1 MLPAAA
7 CLGAGGW
14 TIDHRCGGRNKN
26 SGVGVARLG
35 RVFVSGRSE
44 AGVAWASKEEQGGV
58 AGLHAHWRCRCW
70 YLYTGSAGC
79 GACRAAWSCGGP
91 GRAVWELRRRCRNLV
106 WQDIAE
112 WQDAAAV
119 GAGVRWRKRRRGLY
133 LYSGFAA
140 VGVCQHRR
148 H

>member
-79 GACRAAWSCGGP
+79 GFVEQHGAAVVLVEQYGSCGEGV
-91 GRAVWELRRRCRNLV
+91 GTLV
-106 WQDIAE
+106 
-112 WQDAAAV
+112 
-119 GAGVRWRKRRRGLY
+119 
-133 LYSGFAA
+133 
-140 VGVCQHRR
+140 
-148 H
+148 